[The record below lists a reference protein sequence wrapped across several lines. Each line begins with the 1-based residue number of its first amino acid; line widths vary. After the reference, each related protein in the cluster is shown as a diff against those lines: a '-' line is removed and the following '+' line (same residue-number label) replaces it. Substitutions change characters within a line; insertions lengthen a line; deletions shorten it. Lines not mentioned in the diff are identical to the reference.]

1 MITVTNLAIQFG
13 KRVLYKDVN
22 LKFTH
27 GNIYGVIGAN
37 GAGKS
42 TLLRAISGDLEPN
55 KGTVEM
61 GPGERL
67 SVLEQDHFKYDE
79 FRVMDTVLMGHQ
91 PLWANMKERER
102 LYAKPEMTE
111 EDGNLAAELELK
123 FAEMNGW
130 EAESNA
136 AQLLQNLG
144 VKEELH
150 DKLVGELSNTEKV
163 RVMLAKAL
171 FGYRDE
177 KHDFENTKTNDDA
190 TQTSNDVY
198 VLDRD
203 LNTVG
208 SVAGIAEGETVFS
221 ARFDGDYGYLCTYR
235 QTDPVF
241 AVDLT
246 APTDPKVVG
255 ELKLSGYSDYL
266 HVWSDGM
273 LFGLGMETTAVDGG
287 ATVDGMKLVMIDT
300 SDPAKLH
307 DLHTQTLDADY
318 SEALNNHKAILVDS
332 DKDLIAF
339 PAENSY
345 LVYGYSADDGFTLRK
360 EIPVSQWDEN
370 NRGLYIGDYFYVVG
384 SDQVNVLDLGTL
396 ENVAQAIIPR
406 G

>member
-1 MITVTNLAIQFG
+1 MAWSWAAARSFVSGWRADTFIEGSPEPRHDEVVAVGMRLHAATAGLERPRFLLQQPVAPW
-13 KRVLYKDVN
+13 VDADV
-22 LKFTH
+22 F
-27 GNIYGVIGAN
+27 A
-37 GAGKS
+37 AAD
-42 TLLRAISGDLEPN
+42 R
-55 KGTVEM
+55 
-61 GPGERL
+61 
-67 SVLEQDHFKYDE
+67 
-79 FRVMDTVLMGHQ
+79 
-91 PLWANMKERER
+91 
-102 LYAKPEMTE
+102 
-111 EDGNLAAELELK
+111 AAE
-123 FAEMNGW
+123 
-130 EAESNA
+130 EARAVPARVERWFGESNFHHA
-136 AQLLQNLG
+136 EFSDLRRLVQLKEKQG
-144 VKEELH
+144 VTISLDERDGYLR
-150 DKLVGELSNTEKV
+150 LATTEQTYSYSV
-163 RVMLAKAL
+163 
-171 FGYRDE
+171 YRDE

-198 VLDRD
+198 VLDCD